1 MANPDMRWQV
11 AAGGWLNYPL
21 EANKK
26 MAQCY
31 AEGAES
37 CKIQLE
43 VDGRLMDYTMNF
55 VRNVQITDFSKKE
68 RPIRPPYES
77 PFKKAVNEPPPEE
90 VKGDVVQK
98 VDPNLKKNAD
108 IAEGRK
114 LIKECMEKTKD
125 TKGKDQAM
133 LTSWKEECLK
143 TIDVA
148 AGKGLGEEE
157 LRPLKDRVRKVHNAI
172 QDLRGAIRVF
182 CRTRP
187 PNQRERDM
195 GSKSCLAFSP
205 DRMGVS
211 VTLED
216 GEEHE
221 FSFDSTFNPGTQLEV
236 FQDLKE
242 LVQSCMDGYN
252 VTVFAYGQTGAGK
265 TFTMYG
271 PITNGDALNNKDS
284 GVVINAIKHLFVLKK
299 EYEATSE
306 VSVQVCMIELYCSK
320 LSDLLHKGEGK
331 ALPINIRK
339 ATDGEVIFE
348 NTNWISCDSA
358 EQLWGSVHGGFTNR
372 HVTATAM
379 NAESSRSHL
388 ILTIKT
394 NIKNKTTQAVIKSK
408 LTLVDLAGSER
419 VKDSKVEGQAL
430 AEAIEINKS
439 LTCLGDVMEQLVK
452 PKKGQ
457 QVGYRNSK
465 LTECLQDS
473 LGGSAKTLMFAN
485 VSPATV
491 NSGETLMTMKW
502 AQRANSICNETQV
515 NCGEDAET
523 PADTQ
528 QAKPKAA
535 AKKSVA
541 KRK

>member
-77 PFKKAVNEPPPEE
+77 PFKKLPNEPPPEE
-90 VKGDVVQK
+90 VTGDVKQK
-98 VDPNLKKNAD
+98 ADPAMKKNAK
-108 IAEGRK
+108 IAEARK
-114 LIKECMEKTKD
+114 LVKDWMEKTKE
-125 TKGKDQAM
+125 TKNKEMDELEQWNTGLRQAVKDAEKM
-133 LTSWKEECLK
+133 
-143 TIDVA
+143 
-148 AGKGLGEEE
+148 GLGEEE

-187 PNQRERDM
+187 PNQREKDL
-195 GSKSCLAFSP
+195 GSKSCLLFNP
-205 DRMGVS
+205 DGMRIAVVMD
-211 VTLED
+211 D
-216 GEEHE
+216 GDERE

-236 FQDLKE
+236 FQDLKD

-271 PITNGDALNNKDS
+271 PVTNADALNNKES
-284 GVVINAIKHLFVLKK
+284 GVVINAIKHLFSLKK
-299 EYEATSE
+299 EYEKTSE
-306 VSVQVCMIELYCSK
+306 VTISVGMIELYCSK
-320 LSDLLHKGEGK
+320 LTDLLQKFDGK

-348 NTNWISCDSA
+348 NSTWIPCSSA
-358 EQLWGSVHGGFTNR
+358 EKLWGSVHGGFNTR
-372 HVTATAM
+372 HTAATAM
-379 NAESSRSHL
+379 NSESSRSHL
-388 ILTIKT
+388 ILTIKI

-419 VKDSKVEGQAL
+419 VKDSLVEGKAL
-430 AEAIEINKS
+430 EEAIEINKS
-439 LTCLGDVMEQLVK
+439 LTALGDVMEQLVK

-457 QVGYRNSK
+457 TVSYRNSK

-485 VSPATV
+485 VSPSTV
-491 NSGETLMTMKW
+491 NCGETLMTMKW
-502 AQRANSICNETQV
+502 AQRANKICNVAATKNDEP
-515 NCGEDAET
+515 GSPSPKSKAK
-523 PADTQ
+523 
-528 QAKPKAA
+528 AKPKLSQAR
-535 AKKSVA
+535 
-541 KRK
+541 RK